1 MEPRLV
7 EWLEASIYFLPH
19 IVFRLFALSIVFAF
33 LGYYSVGVVGLIAVV
48 ALCLAL
54 PVFLNLDCANDNN
67 DTRVNAL
74 LSLVLALIAPVSFES
89 CIPSHR
95 TIMKRTITSTTTIL
109 LIVLT
114 AIRIL
119 PLLVDPETLV
129 TLRGFCHL
137 NFRNPSGVN
146 LDISGNNVFMGLG

>member
-1 MEPRLV
+1 M
-7 EWLEASIYFLPH
+7 EWLKASIYFLPH

-33 LGYYSVGVVGLIAVV
+33 LGYYSVGVVALIAMV
-48 ALCLAL
+48 ALCLAM
-54 PVFLNLDCANDNN
+54 PVILNLDCANDNNDNN

-109 LIVLT
+109 LIVLI

-119 PLLVDPETLV
+119 PLLVDPETII
-129 TLRGFCHL
+129 TIRGFCHL
-137 NFRNPSGVN
+137 DFRNPSGVN
-146 LDISGNNVFMGLG
+146 LKNSGNNVCMGLG

>member
-1 MEPRLV
+1 M

-33 LGYYSVGVVGLIAVV
+33 LGYYSVGVVALIAMV
-48 ALCLAL
+48 ALCLAM
-54 PVFLNLDCANDNN
+54 PVILNLDCANDN
-67 DTRVNAL
+67 RVNAL

-109 LIVLT
+109 LVALT

-129 TLRGFCHL
+129 TIRGFCHL
-137 NFRNPSGVN
+137 NFRNPTGVN
-146 LDISGNNVFMGLG
+146 LKNCGNNVFMGLG

>member
-1 MEPRLV
+1 M

-33 LGYYSVGVVGLIAVV
+33 LGYYSVGVVALIAMV
-48 ALCLAL
+48 ALCLAM
-54 PVFLNLDCANDNN
+54 PVILNLDCANDN
-67 DTRVNAL
+67 RVNAL

-95 TIMKRTITSTTTIL
+95 TIMKRTITSSTAIL
-109 LIVLT
+109 LVVLT

-129 TLRGFCHL
+129 TIRGFCHL
-137 NFRNPSGVN
+137 NFRNPTGVN
-146 LDISGNNVFMGLG
+146 LKNSGNNIFMGLG

>member
-1 MEPRLV
+1 M
-7 EWLEASIYFLPH
+7 EWLRASIYFLPH

-33 LGYYSVGVVGLIAVV
+33 LGYYSVGVVGLIAMV
-48 ALCLAL
+48 ALCLAM
-54 PVFLNLDCANDNN
+54 PVILNLDCANDNN

-95 TIMKRTITSTTTIL
+95 TIMKRTITSTTIIL
-109 LIVLT
+109 LVVLT

-129 TLRGFCHL
+129 TIRSFCHL

-146 LDISGNNVFMGLG
+146 LKNSGKNVFMGLG

>member
-1 MEPRLV
+1 M

-33 LGYYSVGVVGLIAVV
+33 LGYYSVGVVALIAMV
-48 ALCLAL
+48 ALCLAM
-54 PVFLNLDCANDNN
+54 PVILNLDCANDN
-67 DTRVNAL
+67 RVNAL

-129 TLRGFCHL
+129 TIRGFCHL
-137 NFRNPSGVN
+137 DFRNPSGVN
-146 LDISGNNVFMGLG
+146 LKNSGNNVCMGLG

>member
-1 MEPRLV
+1 M

-33 LGYYSVGVVGLIAVV
+33 LGYYSVGVVGLIAMV
-48 ALCLAL
+48 ALCLGM
-54 PVFLNLDCANDNN
+54 PMILNLDCANDNN

-89 CIPSHR
+89 FIPSHR

-129 TLRGFCHL
+129 TIRSFCHL

-146 LDISGNNVFMGLG
+146 LKNSGKNVFMGLG

>member
-1 MEPRLV
+1 M
-7 EWLEASIYFLPH
+7 EWLKASIYFLPH

-33 LGYYSVGVVGLIAVV
+33 LGYYSVGVVALIAMV
-48 ALCLAL
+48 ALCLAM
-54 PVFLNLDCANDNN
+54 PVILNLDCANDN
-67 DTRVNAL
+67 RVNAL

-109 LIVLT
+109 LVALT

-129 TLRGFCHL
+129 TIRGFCHL
-137 NFRNPSGVN
+137 DFRNPSGVN
-146 LDISGNNVFMGLG
+146 LKNSGNNVCMGLG

>member
-1 MEPRLV
+1 M

-33 LGYYSVGVVGLIAVV
+33 LGYYSVGVVALIAMV
-48 ALCLAL
+48 ALCLAM
-54 PVFLNLDCANDNN
+54 PVILNLDCANDN
-67 DTRVNAL
+67 RVNAL

-95 TIMKRTITSTTTIL
+95 TIMKRTITSSTAIL
-109 LIVLT
+109 LVVLT

-129 TLRGFCHL
+129 TIRGFCHL

-146 LDISGNNVFMGLG
+146 LKNSGNNVCMGLG

>member
-1 MEPRLV
+1 M

-33 LGYYSVGVVGLIAVV
+33 LGYYSVGVVALIAMV
-48 ALCLAL
+48 ALCLAM
-54 PVFLNLDCANDNN
+54 PVILNLDCANDN
-67 DTRVNAL
+67 RVNAL

-95 TIMKRTITSTTTIL
+95 TIMKRTITSSTAIL
-109 LIVLT
+109 LVVLT

-129 TLRGFCHL
+129 TIRGFCHL
-137 NFRNPSGVN
+137 DFRNPSGVN
-146 LDISGNNVFMGLG
+146 LKNSGNNVCMGLG